1 MSVQR
6 VLVVM
11 STLTPTAALL
21 AYEQFAPVYDRFT
34 ASYDHLGW
42 VTRLERVARSHGLR
56 GHRALDVACGT
67 GKSFAPLVELG
78 YDVWACD
85 LSPAMVER
93 ARRSGTLEAGRI
105 AVADMRELPQLGAF
119 DLVTCLDDAVNYLL
133 EPEDLLAAFASV
145 ERILAPDGIYLFDT
159 NSLAT
164 YRAAFAARATFERP
178 EAGASWRGET
188 TAPIGPGSLC
198 SGSIEI
204 AGAPAVSRHLQRH
217 HPQPTIRRALLS
229 AGLACR
235 AVLGQSTG
243 GVLHEDAD
251 EDVHTK
257 VVYVV
262 GRAADQT
269 PDPREEVTGPMFIK
283 PFIKP

>member
-1 MSVQR
+1 
-6 VLVVM
+6 M

-21 AYEQFAPVYDRFT
+21 AYERFAPVYDRFT
-34 ASYDHLGW
+34 ASYDHIGW
-42 VTRLERVARSHGLR
+42 VTRLEEVARAHGVR
-56 GHRALDVACGT
+56 GNRALDVACGT
-67 GKSFAPLVELG
+67 GKSFLPLIELG
-78 YDVWACD
+78 YEVEACD

-93 ARRSGTLEAGRI
+93 ARRTGAVDPDRI
-105 AVADMRELPQLGAF
+105 VVADMRDLPALGRF
-119 DLVTCLDDAVNYLL
+119 DLITCLDDAVNYLL
-133 EPEDLLAAFASV
+133 EPEDLEGAFASV
-145 ERILAPDGIYLFDT
+145 ASVLAPDGIYVFDT

-164 YRAAFAARATFERP
+164 YRAAFAARASFERP

-188 TAPIGPGSLC
+188 PVPIGPGSLC

-204 AGAPAVSRHLQRH
+204 VGAPAVSHHLQRH
-217 HPQPTIRRALLS
+217 HPESTIRTSLSS
-229 AGLACR
+229 AGLACH

-257 VVYVV
+257 IVYVAGAV
-262 GRAADQT
+262 ADVSAAA
-269 PDPREEVTGPMFIK
+269 REEVTRAMFIK

>member
-1 MSVQR
+1 MSVR
-6 VLVVM
+6 WVLVVM

-42 VTRLERVARSHGLR
+42 VTRLERVARSHGVH
-56 GHRALDVACGT
+56 GDRALDVACGT

-93 ARRSGTLEAGRI
+93 ARDTGLLDEERI
-105 AVADMRELPQLGAF
+105 EVADMRDLPELGSF

-133 EPEDLLAAFASV
+133 EPEDLEAAFTSV
-145 ERILAPDGIYLFDT
+145 ERLLAPGGIYVFDT
-159 NSLAT
+159 NSLST
-164 YRAAFAARATFERP
+164 YRAAFAARASFERP

-188 TAPIGPGSLC
+188 TAPIRPGSLC
-198 SGSIEI
+198 RGSIEI
-204 AGAPAVSRHLQRH
+204 AGAPSVGHHVQRH
-217 HPQPTIRRALLS
+217 HPRAAITTALS
-229 AGLACR
+229 TAGLSCR
-235 AVLGQSTG
+235 AVLGQTTG
-243 GVLHEDAD
+243 GVLHESAD

-257 VVYVV
+257 VVYVAA
-262 GRAADQT
+262 RASDAFAI
-269 PDPREEVTGPMFIK
+269 PGEEVRASMFIR
-283 PFIKP
+283 PFIRP